1 MLGASGSGKTETLK
15 VLGAAIDRFG
25 VPVLT
30 FDFHGDVVFPGSD
43 STLLSSGSAS
53 TVGLNPME
61 IDAHSAEESG
71 LYDQRAALRAMVQ
84 RAVPSLG
91 HRQSSILREAF
102 EEAYTRAGI
111 ADDEPGTWTQP
122 APTFGDVQDILTDWI
137 EDDARKSQRAS
148 IEGCLAAVQQL
159 FDHPIFRRTTHVS
172 VDDFLTQS
180 MRLDL
185 SKLPEDIRFVATET
199 LLRKLFRVLRLRGPI
214 PVQPADDR
222 QRFRLFVII
231 DEAKILS
238 LGGGDRDR
246 SNNILNE
253 LITEARKFG
262 LGMVLA
268 SQMSDHFSEE
278 VRANAATWLV
288 LKPMDVK
295 EAKRNAPNVSVD
307 PQDLLQL
314 AGRGDGYYRDR
325 PSSRARRIQV
335 ASLATILKQAA
346 E

>member
-1 MLGASGSGKTETLK
+1 M
-15 VLGAAIDRFG
+15 
-25 VPVLT
+25 
-30 FDFHGDVVFPGSD
+30 
-43 STLLSSGSAS
+43 
-53 TVGLNPME
+53 
-61 IDAHSAEESG
+61 
-71 LYDQRAALRAMVQ
+71 
-84 RAVPSLG
+84 
-91 HRQSSILREAF
+91 
-102 EEAYTRAGI
+102 
-111 ADDEPGTWTQP
+111 
-122 APTFGDVQDILTDWI
+122 PTFGIVQEILADWS
-137 EDDARKSQRAS
+137 DDDGRRGQRAS

-159 FDHPIFRRTTHVS
+159 FDHPIFYRNNHVS
-172 VDDFLTQS
+172 VEEFLS
-180 MRLDL
+180 NSIRLDL

-199 LLRKLFRVLRLRGPI
+199 LLRKLFRVLRLKGPI

-262 LGMVLA
+262 IGMVLA

-288 LKPMDVK
+288 MKPMDVK

-335 ASLATILKQAA
+335 TSLSMLEHLAA
-346 E
+346 GQEMQSG